1 MKPKQSNEQLRG
13 GWGWVFLP
21 LLFMMV
27 GSNIVWALLM
37 LRVSDP
43 VMAGKETYKVGPLT
57 WSLLQMGLLWIAY
70 KRLQKL
76 GRPLSSL
83 IGFARER
90 LRSDVVL
97 AVGLA
102 VASQIVIMLSIRMIG
117 RLLPPNPAA
126 DEITFYPWALIWWT
140 TIGSVTAGVGEEAY
154 FRGFLMERL
163 GWLRKGWLVL
173 ITSFSF
179 AIWHANPLLFLHTFI
194 IGLLFGWTYLKV
206 KRLFP
211 LMLGHMLTNVAGGVF
226 MLLGWS

>member
-1 MKPKQSNEQLRG
+1 MKPEQSTEQLRG

-90 LRSDVVL
+90 LRS
-97 AVGLA
+97 
-102 VASQIVIMLSIRMIG
+102 
-117 RLLPPNPAA
+117 PNPAA
-126 DEITFYPWALIWWT
+126 DEITFYPWPLI
-140 TIGSVTAGVGEEAY
+140 
-154 FRGFLMERL
+154 
-163 GWLRKGWLVL
+163 
-173 ITSFSF
+173 
-179 AIWHANPLLFLHTFI
+179 
-194 IGLLFGWTYLKV
+194 
-206 KRLFP
+206 
-211 LMLGHMLTNVAGGVF
+211 
-226 MLLGWS
+226 